1 MTDTSAHGI
10 RSTGNTS
17 EARFL
22 APQTHQTAAMET
34 RVVVMN
40 GSRIGMTF
48 DGQQWWNVSVAPASA
63 LAS

>member
-1 MTDTSAHGI
+1 MTDTNAH
-10 RSTGNTS
+10 NTPTAS
-17 EARFL
+17 NAPQAQFL
-22 APQTHQTAAMET
+22 APQTLQTAAKEA